1 MLSYHMIIR
10 TVNYVGSVL
19 QRFFQCFLHIF
30 SILFYCQMHFL
41 QRIKIFM
48 QIFHAVCTNDCI
60 FFVRTYPKILNL
72 DLCSIFCPLYFVKS
86 LWLLGCKRLPFCR
99 EGRFWREVLGRICGK
114 VTNCAVLT
122 YIEVMVSGNVT
133 EGAVPQP
140 QRSSKALG
148 TGYALPFGKDS
159 RAHRGR
165 NSRLAHRARQDSRS
179 LLPSANDPLGHRFLH
194 SPSVHSLL
202 P

>member
-30 SILFYCQMHFL
+30 SILFYCQMHLL
-41 QRIKIFM
+41 QRIKRFM

-86 LWLLGCKRLPFCR
+86 LWLLGCQRLPFCW
-99 EGRFWREVLGRICGK
+99 EGGVWRKVLGRICGK
-114 VTNCAVLT
+114 VTNCSVLT
-122 YIEVMVSGNVT
+122 YIEVMESRNVT
-133 EGAVPQP
+133 EGQT
-140 QRSSKALG
+140 L
-148 TGYALPFGKDS
+148 
-159 RAHRGR
+159 
-165 NSRLAHRARQDSRS
+165 S
-179 LLPSANDPLGHRFLH
+179 LH
-194 SPSVHSLL
+194 LL
-202 P
+202 

>member
-1 MLSYHMIIR
+1 
-10 TVNYVGSVL
+10 
-19 QRFFQCFLHIF
+19 
-30 SILFYCQMHFL
+30 
-41 QRIKIFM
+41 M
-48 QIFHAVCTNDCI
+48 QLFHAVCTNVCI
-60 FFVRTYPKILNL
+60 FFVRTYPKILNF

-86 LWLLGCKRLPFCR
+86 LWLSRCKRLPFCR

-114 VTNCAVLT
+114 VTNCALLT
-122 YIEVMVSGNVT
+122 YVEVMESGNVT
-133 EGAVPQP
+133 EGTVPQP

-194 SPSVHSLL
+194 SPSVHSLW